1 MTSIPLGVMNGPTRK
16 EFSMQNNLKQKS
28 REELILIWQELF
40 KLDPPAD
47 LNKSYLIKHIDWQQ
61 KYGGLDVRTQKQ
73 LDKLAAQYEKTKELK
88 SSDIKKVARFEITQ
102 GTKLL
107 RDFKGQKHEVIAL
120 EKGFGYKGK
129 PYKSLSAIANEI
141 TGTRWNGKKFFGV
154 AS

>member
-1 MTSIPLGVMNGPTRK
+1 
-16 EFSMQNNLKQKS
+16 MQNDLALKS
-28 REELILIWQELF
+28 RDELIQMWQKLF
-40 KLDPPAD
+40 KLDPPAT
-47 LNKSYLIKHIDWQQ
+47 LSKSYLIKHIAWQQ
-61 KYGGLDVRTQKQ
+61 QYGGLSAQTQKQ
-73 LDKLAAQYEKTKELK
+73 LDKLVEQYAKTKALNP
-88 SSDIKKVARFEITQ
+88 SDIKKIARFEITQ

-107 RDFKGQKHEVIAL
+107 REFKGQKHEVIAL

>member
-1 MTSIPLGVMNGPTRK
+1 
-16 EFSMQNNLKQKS
+16 MQNDLQQKS
-28 REELILIWQELF
+28 RDELTLIWIKLF
-40 KLDPPAD
+40 KSEPPTT
-47 LNKSYLIKHIDWQQ
+47 LNRAYLIKHIHWRQQ
-61 KYGGLDVRTQKQ
+61 YGGLATQTQKQ
-73 LDKLAAQYEKTKELK
+73 LDKLIEQYAKTKAIVA
-88 SSDIKKVARFEITQ
+88 SDIKKVVRFEITQ

-107 RDFKGQKHEVIAL
+107 REFKGQKHEVITL